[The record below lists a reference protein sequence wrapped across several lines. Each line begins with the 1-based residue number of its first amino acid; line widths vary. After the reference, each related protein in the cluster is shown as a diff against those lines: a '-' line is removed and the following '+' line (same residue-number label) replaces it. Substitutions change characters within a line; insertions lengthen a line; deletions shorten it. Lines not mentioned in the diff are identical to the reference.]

1 MTPKVCPKC
10 GNECNMHD
18 RYCSRCGF
26 DFDSAA
32 DKPDE
37 PDVKEDK
44 PEVPAAK
51 PRKKGRIRR
60 FFGNIITAIG
70 LVPLLF
76 AAYIAYAT
84 YNPSTSFY
92 QHGTSC
98 DGSCQHFCYELE
110 GPLFPVPYEFDSASF
125 HVDGPCRYEG
135 ASQYARRSER
145 HDEMTES
152 NLGEWR
158 WEVRKSYE
166 REGNFMTAAWG
177 SIGLVILILGLVI
190 RRRPK

>member
-1 MTPKVCPKC
+1 
-10 GNECNMHD
+10 MHD

-32 DKPDE
+32 DKPAE
-37 PDVKEDK
+37 PDVKKDK
-44 PEVPAAK
+44 PEVQVAK

-70 LVPLLF
+70 LVLLLF

-84 YNPSTSFY
+84 HIRAQTSFY
-92 QHGTSC
+92 QRGTAC
-98 DGSCQHFCYELE
+98 NGSCLHFCYELE
-110 GPLFPVPYEFDSASF
+110 GPLFPVPYEFDIASF
-125 HVDGPCRYEG
+125 HVDGPCYYEG

-152 NLGEWR
+152 NLREWR
-158 WEVRKSYE
+158 WEVRKNYK
-166 REGNFMTAAWG
+166 RKGNYLTAAWG
-177 SIGLVILILGLVI
+177 IIGLIILILGLVI